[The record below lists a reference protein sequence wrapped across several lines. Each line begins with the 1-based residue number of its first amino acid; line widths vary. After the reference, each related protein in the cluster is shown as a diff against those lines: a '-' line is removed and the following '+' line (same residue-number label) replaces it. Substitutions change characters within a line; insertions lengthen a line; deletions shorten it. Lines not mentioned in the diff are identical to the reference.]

1 MLRRRRQPQG
11 SPSLRDRNT
20 AARRVPGP
28 VWVTLGVALA
38 VVAVTVL
45 AGFAVQRVALSEP
58 SAATFDALRTATW
71 LSRYRLTAS
80 AFSVNGGPT
89 VHGECL
95 QDWFAPG
102 GDRRRGAV
110 LRLDDG
116 LVVLDVPPHTLVV
129 SGGTAAER
137 ALDPLVLV
145 ELGGCTRVL
154 QRRVETLAQQR
165 QGLSTSGD
173 RLLFALKGTRVALTL
188 DAQKAP
194 VAIAVTSRRAHGAGR
209 LRFERLTPAARRR
222 LSHGLPVSAP

>member
-1 MLRRRRQPQG
+1 VRGRR
-11 SPSLRDRNT
+11 
-20 AARRVPGP
+20 PGP
-28 VWVTLGVALA
+28 VFVTLAVAAA
-38 VVAVTVL
+38 VVFATL
-45 AGFAVQRVALSEP
+45 AAGFTIQRVALSEP

-80 AFSVNGGPT
+80 TFTVDGGPT

-102 GDRRRGAV
+102 GHRRRGAV

-116 LVVLDVPPHTLVV
+116 LVLLDVPPHTLVAT
-129 SGGTAAER
+129 GGTAAER
-137 ALDPLVLV
+137 ALDPLVLL

-165 QGLSTSGD
+165 RGLTMSGN
-173 RLLFALKGTRVALTL
+173 RLSFALKGTRISMTL

-194 VAIAVTSRRAHGAGR
+194 VAIAVSSRHARGSSSI
-209 LRFERLTPAARRR
+209 RFERVTAAIRRR
-222 LSHGLPVSAP
+222 ISSDLPGYGS